1 MKTIEVENKV
11 SNIKFMRDG
20 RAKAWGQYSLI
31 FKRRAFA
38 IPLVILLSVVLM
50 IFAFMLINSNTQ
62 SKKQRN
68 STILTTKAYFMAQA
82 GIQHFKLKYKLLP
95 EELFKSSCM
104 HYGFSPFYVPPGG
117 AKFDQF
123 DNASD
128 AKTRFPEYL
137 AAFAEDINSYE
148 TDPAGSASG
157 SKTSAGYGPIVKI
170 QGKEVKQ
177 VGGYSTWPFTIGGF
191 GMEDD
196 DSKDKITDWGYKITQ
211 IKAGSLKKE
220 SDPAVLQGMLPYI
233 EQSITIEIE
242 GKANEI
248 EGKAKSNVG
257 GINAGESDFRKHNL
271 TETVLLKRQL
281 R

>member
-1 MKTIEVENKV
+1 MKTIKKNISITGGK
-11 SNIKFMRDG
+11 IKFVYDEK
-20 RAKAWGQYSLI
+20 KAVWGQYSLI
-31 FKRRAFA
+31 FKRKAFA

-68 STILTTKAYFMAQA
+68 ATILTTKAYFMAQA

-95 EELFKSSCM
+95 EELFKCSCM

-123 DNASD
+123 DNAGD

-137 AAFAEDINSYE
+137 GAFAEDINSYE
-148 TDPAGSASG
+148 TDPDNSASG
-157 SKTSAGYGPIVKI
+157 GKTSAGYGPIVKI

-177 VGGYSTWPFTIGGF
+177 IGGYSTWPFKLGGF
-191 GMEDD
+191 TEKDD
-196 DSKDKITDWGYKITQ
+196 DANDDITEWGYKIIQ

-220 SDPAVLQGMLPYI
+220 SDPTVLQGMLPYI
-233 EQSITIEIE
+233 EQSITIELE
-242 GKANEI
+242 GC
-248 EGKAKSNVG
+248 AKSNVKG
-257 GINAGESDFRKHNL
+257 QNVGESEFRKHKL
-271 TETVLLKRQL
+271 TETVLMRRQL

>member
-1 MKTIEVENKV
+1 MKTVKIKINK
-11 SNIKFMRDG
+11 NGAGIKFLRDD
-20 RAKAWGQYSLI
+20 KAAGWGQYSLI
-31 FKRRAFA
+31 FRRRAFA

-95 EELFKSSCM
+95 EELFKCSCM

-123 DNASD
+123 DNAGD

-137 AAFAEDINSYE
+137 GAFAEDINSYE
-148 TDPAGSASG
+148 TDPDGSASG
-157 SKTSAGYGPIVKI
+157 SKTSAGYGPIVTI
-170 QGKEVKQ
+170 QGNQVKQ
-177 VGGYSTWPFTIGGF
+177 TGGYSTWPFTLGGF
-191 GMEDD
+191 GLEDS
-196 DSKDKITDWGYKITQ
+196 DSKDKITDWGYKIKS

-242 GKANEI
+242 GKA
-248 EGKAKSNVG
+248 KTNVG
-257 GINAGESDFRKHNL
+257 GVNAGESEFRKHNL